1 MRKITVGICAMSKK
15 SKSKPMNE
23 ILTRLKK
30 YMQLNTL
37 IFDEDV
43 ILHRPVEEWPVV
55 DVLISFFSQGK
66 SYLYSMSGFCGV

>member
-1 MRKITVGICAMSKK
+1 MRKLTVGICAMSKK
-15 SKSKPMNE
+15 SNSKPMNE

-43 ILHRPVEEWPVV
+43 ILNNPVEDWPVV
-55 DVLISFFSQGK
+55 DVLISFFSAGK
-66 SYLYSMSGFCGV
+66 